1 MGTPLSLT
9 KGEVSVGK
17 LITREGIVFGDGS
30 VMTSGVE
37 SVPVV
42 TSQVYVDY
50 LRVDSYTPNGT
61 REYPYK
67 TLATAKAKAE
77 TLSPSGSNPIRIILI
92 SGNTSATAENLTFN
106 NGHLWI
112 TAEASSG
119 THAPVLFYGSLTF
132 NGSASTIS
140 DNHFSISGLMLNGIS
155 GTTVVTFSGTNPQR
169 LFMKD
174 VWITANGTAHGVT
187 MTNTGTA
194 SSIHTNDCKF
204 SHNGS
209 GAYHCINI
217 TAGTANLDSIE
228 TSGAVVGVIGVDGG
242 SCNLSNSEIESAG
255 AYAIDVYAGG
265 YLSAANTK
273 IVTTAANSIGIKL
286 VAATAVAALGNISFN
301 VPTSATTG
309 RAISGVSGSFLFYTS
324 LYFVPDGA
332 GTTTNTKIDTV
343 ITRAVISSTP
353 SFV

>member
-1 MGTPLSLT
+1 
-9 KGEVSVGK
+9 
-17 LITREGIVFGDGS
+17 
-30 VMTSGVE
+30 
-37 SVPVV
+37 
-42 TSQVYVDY
+42 
-50 LRVDSYTPNGT
+50 
-61 REYPYK
+61 
-67 TLATAKAKAE
+67 
-77 TLSPSGSNPIRIILI
+77 
-92 SGNTSATAENLTFN
+92 
-106 NGHLWI
+106 
-112 TAEASSG
+112 
-119 THAPVLFYGSLTF
+119 
-132 NGSASTIS
+132 
-140 DNHFSISGLMLNGIS
+140 MLNGIS